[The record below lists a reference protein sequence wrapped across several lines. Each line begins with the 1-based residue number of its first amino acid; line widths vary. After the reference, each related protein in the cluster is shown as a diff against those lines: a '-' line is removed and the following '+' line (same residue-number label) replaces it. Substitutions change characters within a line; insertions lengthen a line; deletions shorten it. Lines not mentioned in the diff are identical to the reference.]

1 MDSFLIFWLLIIF
14 LAIGIVIGLIYLG
27 YWIPKRFGKRKLG
40 KWIAGIL
47 SIAVLTM
54 ILSVVFEDELFFK
67 SDAENLLTKHDIE
80 LKDNFKLNSN
90 KFSGIF
96 DFYHRFELTI
106 SEKDKTRLIEKI
118 TSADNFQENVDNEFD
133 FRIDKPRYT
142 ENNEYKE
149 FTANYHTERK
159 YIYEYYKPNE
169 IGNKPT
175 FNRISIL
182 KKENKLIYENISD

>member
-1 MDSFLIFWLLIIF
+1 MDSFLIFWLLII
-14 LAIGIVIGLIYLG
+14 LLTIGFVVGLIYLS
-27 YWIPKRFGKRKLG
+27 YWIAKRFGKRKLG

-67 SDAENLLTKHDIE
+67 SDVERLLTEHHIE

-90 KFSGIF
+90 EFSGIF

-106 SEKDKTRLIEKI
+106 SEKDKTRLVEKI
-118 TSADNFQENVDNEFD
+118 ISADNFQENINNEFD
-133 FRIDKPRYT
+133 FKVDKPRYADKKY
-142 ENNEYKE
+142 NQE

-169 IGNKPT
+169 IGYKPT
-175 FNRISIL
+175 FNRISIS
-182 KKENKLIYENISD
+182 KKENKLIYEDISD